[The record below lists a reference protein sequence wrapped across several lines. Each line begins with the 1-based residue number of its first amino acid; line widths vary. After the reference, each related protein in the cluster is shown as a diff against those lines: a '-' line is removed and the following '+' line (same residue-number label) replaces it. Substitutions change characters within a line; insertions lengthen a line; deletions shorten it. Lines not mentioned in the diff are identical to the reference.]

1 MRLPFP
7 TILVC
12 AVLGVPAAA
21 AAQGDPPAPE
31 TAPAAVSEAVSGA
44 DETIP
49 VIVDLVD
56 LGVPSDAPAI
66 AELLE
71 LQHDGVEATGV
82 LAEFD
87 LMAADVT
94 PAGLAALEASS
105 VVESV
110 RPARD
115 DLQLLLGESG
125 TTTGAADLH
134 LAGLTGAGRVVAVI
148 DSGVHPDHPHID
160 AARLLPGF
168 AVARDGVVTAD
179 YNLDRLGHGTAV
191 KAAIMEQAPD
201 AL

>member
-66 AELLE
+66 ANAVF
-71 LQHDGVEATGV
+71 HAIGRRIR
-82 LAEFD
+82 
-87 LMAADVT
+87 
-94 PAGLAALEASS
+94 SS
-105 VVESV
+105 N
-110 RPARD
+110 
-115 DLQLLLGESG
+115 
-125 TTTGAADLH
+125 TTGSRPRACWPSSISWRR
-134 LAGLTGAGRVVAVI
+134 T
-148 DSGVHPDHPHID
+148 
-160 AARLLPGF
+160 
-168 AVARDGVVTAD
+168 
-179 YNLDRLGHGTAV
+179 
-191 KAAIMEQAPD
+191 
-201 AL
+201 